1 MNKIVKY
8 VIADLL
14 RNRTVMVYT
23 VLLLILSISVF
34 SMEDNADKGVTSLLN
49 IVLFVVPLFSIIFS
63 TIYLYNSAEF
73 IELLVSQPLKRQT
86 IWLSMFI
93 GLASS
98 ISLAFFIGTG
108 IPILIYAF
116 MPSGIVLLLCGLVL
130 SLVFISIAM
139 WAAVKIRDKA
149 KGIGLS
155 ILLWLYFALLFD
167 TLVLFLVFQLS
178 DYPIENAMVGVSL
191 LNPVDISRIFVLL
204 QIDVSAMM
212 GYTGAIFQEFFGAI
226 AGMSITIGVLILWIL
241 IPLGLSTRYFNKK
254 DL

>member
-14 RNRTVMVYT
+14 RNRTVLVYT
-23 VLLLILSISVF
+23 LLLLILSVSVF

-63 TIYLYNSAEF
+63 TIYLYNSSEF

-93 GLASS
+93 GLAAS

-116 MPSGIVLLLCGLVL
+116 IPSGIVLLICGLLL
-130 SLVFISIAM
+130 SLVFISVAM

-178 DYPIENAMVGVSL
+178 DYPIENAMVAVSL
-191 LNPVDISRIFVLL
+191 LNPVDISRIFILL

-212 GYTGAIFQEFFGAI
+212 GYTGAVFQEFFGSI
-226 AGMSITIGVLILWIL
+226 GGMSLTSIILLLWIV
-241 IPLGLSTRYFNKK
+241 IPLALSTRCFIKK

>member
-14 RNRTVMVYT
+14 RNRTIMVYT
-23 VLLLILSISVF
+23 LLLLVLSISVF

-49 IVLFVVPLFSIIFS
+49 IVLFVIPLFSVIFS
-63 TIYLYNSAEF
+63 AIYLYNSAEF
-73 IELLVSQPLKRQT
+73 IELLVSQPLRRKT

-93 GLASS
+93 GLSCT

-108 IPILIYAF
+108 IPILVFAF
-116 MPSGIVLLLCGLVL
+116 MSSGLVLLACGLML
-130 SLVFISIAM
+130 SLVFVSIAM

-191 LNPVDISRIFVLL
+191 LNPVDISRILILL

-212 GYTGAIFQEFFGAI
+212 GYTGAVFQEFFGA
-226 AGMSITIGVLILWIL
+226 AGGMSLTIAVLILWIV
-241 IPLGLSTRYFNKK
+241 IPLGLSTRHFNKK